1 MGEDESS
8 ATTVA
13 AAVTMERN
21 SGSQIALALTV
32 FALVL
37 ASNSI
42 INESWLTNSLEL
54 GDQSVESDLGLREF
68 SAEVCSGGVC
78 EADSES
84 LEKIYDDCIESQ
96 EGATSSQKEEQC
108 GEYADW
114 HNAGYVATIMLII
127 SGIILFTATIMQV
140 RSMIGHSSR
149 APNFVSGV
157 GGVFIALSILVW
169 SLMLPESETDPEWGQ
184 GLWLAIIASV
194 CGIVAGMSGTL
205 QSWVDGPPRMRAH
218 GVRSGSGMSEF
229 VLKESSC
236 GNHTLSILADSD
248 LIRVAKTD
256 RIGASAS
263 TKDILATRRDS
274 YTGFSHQ
281 RMDWLDDF
289 KGVWWVVAG
298 ASLISSF
305 MISILFL
312 IPFTLASVLALFQLM
327 DPERFVISTNS
338 GNHPFYINRWR
349 SNRELTNL
357 AMDLVD
363 DAMIN
368 VLRGEELET
377 EALDARADLIAE
389 RFSANREAEQ
399 IAAAAAAAEKEAF
412 IQAAQTQ
419 QEAPAEAEES
429 PAPSAEEQTSETET
443 PEPPTVESA
452 TPVEETTEAAEE
464 KDTTSL
470 ADEVEWP
477 EPAPVTNEEKAEP
490 ESDASK
496 EEIVE
501 EEEVPAPQVEEQSV
515 VTETPAPETQV
526 ATEPVAETPI
536 TIPPPPPLPAAI
548 PPPAVMPPP
557 PLPAAPAPPG
567 MIPPPPLPAAMPAPP
582 GMSSMPAPPGMP
594 GMPPPPAGAP
604 PIMPPM
610 ASNQPLPAPPPVLV
624 QAAPREDNLS
634 DDEMDD
640 LLGELSS

>member
-1 MGEDESS
+1 MISKC
-8 ATTVA
+8 
-13 AAVTMERN
+13 N
-21 SGSQIALALTV
+21 
-32 FALVL
+32 
-37 ASNSI
+37 
-42 INESWLTNSLEL
+42 
-54 GDQSVESDLGLREF
+54 
-68 SAEVCSGGVC
+68 
-78 EADSES
+78 
-84 LEKIYDDCIESQ
+84 CIESQ

-149 APNFVSGV
+149 APNFVSGG

-194 CGIVAGMSGTL
+194 CGIIAGMSGTL

-452 TPVEETTEAAEE
+452 TPVEETTGAAEE

-501 EEEVPAPQVEEQSV
+501 EEEVPTPQVEEQSV

-526 ATEPVAETPI
+526 AAEPVAEAPV

>member
-1 MGEDESS
+1 MGEDEAST
-8 ATTVA
+8 TTVA
-13 AAVTMERN
+13 PAVTIERN

-37 ASNSI
+37 ASNSV
-42 INESWLTNSLEL
+42 INESWLTNSI
-54 GDQSVESDLGLREF
+54 ESEGQTTNSDMGLREF
-68 SAEVCSGGVC
+68 SAEVCDGVTC
-78 EADSES
+78 ESSSEN
-84 LEKIYDDCIESQ
+84 LGDFYDDCMETMK
-96 EGATSSQKEEQC
+96 GATTTEKEEGC
-108 GEYADW
+108 GEIADW
-114 HNAGYVATIMLII
+114 HNAGYVTTIMLIL
-127 SGIILFTATIMQV
+127 SGIVLFAATIMQV
-140 RSMIGHSSR
+140 RSMMGLNSR
-149 APNFVSGV
+149 LPNFVSGG

-169 SLMLPESETDPEWGQ
+169 SLMIPESETDPDWGQ

-205 QSWVDGPPRMRAH
+205 QSWIDGPPRMRAH
-218 GVRSGSGMSEF
+218 GVRSGSGMNEF

-289 KGVWWVVAG
+289 KGVWWVVTG

-312 IPFTLASVLALFQLM
+312 IPFILASILALFQLM

-377 EALDARADLIAE
+377 EALDTRADLIAE

-399 IAAAAAAAEKEAF
+399 IAVAAAAAEKEAF

-419 QEAPAEAEES
+419 QETPTEAEEA
-429 PAPSAEEQTSETET
+429 PAPLAEEQTPETVT

-452 TPVEETTEAAEE
+452 TSVEETAEAAEE
-464 KDTTSL
+464 KDSTSL

-490 ESDASK
+490 EPVPK
-496 EEIVE
+496 EEVVE
-501 EEEVPAPQVEEQSV
+501 EEEPPAPQAEEQPV
-515 VTETPAPETQV
+515 ATETPVPETQV
-526 ATEPVAETPI
+526 VTEPAAEAPV

-557 PLPAAPAPPG
+557 PLPAAPVSPAI
-567 MIPPPPLPAAMPAPP
+567 MPPPPLPAAMPAPP
-582 GMSSMPAPPGMP
+582 GMSSMPPPGMP

-610 ASNQPLPAPPPVLV
+610 AGNQPLPTPPPVLV